1 MASPT
6 ASLIPISLALSPAQ
20 IDWLDSRRQAGHLSR
35 SAAIRLLLDDAIR
48 ANARLRN
55 PAHGR

>member
-1 MASPT
+1 MAPPSIP
-6 ASLIPISLALSPAQ
+6 LIAVSLALSQ
-20 IDWLDSRRQAGHLSR
+20 QQLDWLDSRRKAGHLSR
-35 SAAIRLLLDDAIR
+35 SAAIRLILDDAIN

>member
-1 MASPT
+1 MAPPT
-6 ASLIPISLALSPAQ
+6 ASLIPISLALSQ
-20 IDWLDSRRQAGHLSR
+20 QQLDWLDSRRKAGHLSR
-35 SAAIRLLLDDAIR
+35 SAAIRLLLDDAIN